1 MKLRETQMSIA
12 DKINKENMLYTCK
25 IGLILIV
32 ELITV
37 FKRWKQLTIVSV
49 EEEINKLT

>member
-32 ELITV
+32 ALVTV
-37 FKRWKQLTIVSV
+37 FKRWKQLTIVSM
-49 EEEINKLT
+49 EE